1 MTALIAAEWGLPD
14 RAALGW
20 FLLAWLGY
28 GPLIQHLRSPG
39 SITARLRGIR
49 RAWMRAMLDR
59 DNRITDASLIGH
71 PMHSATFFASTTMIA
86 LVALLGMLGMLGM
99 LGTMDRTH
107 GAVEALAFTAKTSR
121 PIVEAKVLLLFLV
134 FAHAFLKLTWAIRQ
148 LNYGVA
154 LIGAA
159 PSKPGPALRDAA
171 ADRTAA
177 VLSLALGSFNAGV
190 RGYYFALAALA
201 WLLGPGAFALATTGM
216 VAMLLWRQFGSDTA
230 AAIRL
235 SHTLL
240 TDEAPGMAERD
251 DAVGRGLVARGSA

>member
-1 MTALIAAEWGLPD
+1 MTALVAAEWGLPD

-39 SITARLRGIR
+39 SITARLRGMR
-49 RAWMRAMLDR
+49 RAWMRAMLGR

-71 PMHSATFFASTTMIA
+71 PMHSATFFASTTMVA
-86 LVALLGMLGMLGM
+86 LAALLGMLGNL
-99 LGTMDRTH
+99 DRTH
-107 GAVEALAFTAKTSR
+107 AAVEALAFTAKTPR
-121 PIVEAKVLLLFLV
+121 PIVEGKVLLLLLV
-134 FAHAFLKLTWAIRQ
+134 FAHTFLKLTWAIRQ

-201 WLLGPGAFALATTGM
+201 WLVGPGAFALATTGM
-216 VAMLLWRQFGSDTA
+216 VAMLLWRQFGSATA
-230 AAIRL
+230 EAIRL
-235 SHTLL
+235 SHAVLAN
-240 TDEAPGMAERD
+240 EAPDTADREE
-251 DAVGRGLVARGSA
+251 AIGRGAVLQAAA

>member
-1 MTALIAAEWGLPD
+1 MPPDLGVWD

-28 GPLIQHLRSPG
+28 GAFIQHLRSPR
-39 SITARLRGIR
+39 SITERLRGVR
-49 RAWMRAMLDR
+49 RAWMHAMLGR

-71 PMHSATFFASTTMIA
+71 AMHSATFFASTTMVA
-86 LVALLGMLGMLGM
+86 LAALLGMLGNL
-99 LGTMDRTH
+99 DRTH
-107 GAVEALAFTAKTSR
+107 AAVEALAFTAKTPR
-121 PIVEAKVLLLFLV
+121 PIVEGKVLLLLLV
-134 FAHAFLKLTWAIRQ
+134 FAHTFLKLTWAIRQ

-159 PSKPGPALRDAA
+159 PSKPGPALRDAV

-177 VLSLALGSFNAGV
+177 VLSLAVSSFNAGV

-201 WLLGPGAFALATTGM
+201 WVFGPGAFALATTGM

-235 SHTLL
+235 SHRVLAV
-240 TDEAPGMAERD
+240 EASQTSDGGGAI
-251 DAVGRGLVARGSA
+251 GRGLVARGAA

>member
-28 GPLIQHLRSPG
+28 GPLIQHLRSPA

-86 LVALLGMLGMLGM
+86 LVALLGMLGN
-99 LGTMDRTH
+99 MDRTH
-107 GAVEALAFTAKTSR
+107 GAVEALAFTAKASR
-121 PIVEAKVLLLFLV
+121 PMAEAKVLLLFLV

-148 LNYGVA
+148 LNYAVA

-159 PSKPGPALRDAA
+159 PSKPGPARRHAA

-201 WLLGPGAFALATTGM
+201 WLIGPGAFALATAGM

-230 AAIRL
+230 EAIRL
-235 SHTLL
+235 SHRVLAV
-240 TDEAPGMAERD
+240 EAPHTSDGGGAI
-251 DAVGRGLVARGSA
+251 GRGLVARGAA

>member
-1 MTALIAAEWGLPD
+1 MPPDLGVWD

-28 GPLIQHLRSPG
+28 GPFIQHLRSPR
-39 SITARLRGIR
+39 SITERLRGVR
-49 RAWMRAMLDR
+49 RAWMHAMLGR

-71 PMHSATFFASTTMIA
+71 AMHSATFFASTTMVA
-86 LVALLGMLGMLGM
+86 LAALLGMLGNL
-99 LGTMDRTH
+99 DRTH
-107 GAVEALAFTAKTSR
+107 AAVEALAFTAKTSR
-121 PIVEAKVLLLFLV
+121 PVVEAKVLLLFLV

-201 WLLGPGAFALATTGM
+201 WLVGPGAFALATTGM

-230 AAIRL
+230 EAIRL
-235 SHTLL
+235 SHAVLVN
-240 TDEAPGMAERD
+240 EAPDTAEGD
-251 DAVGRGLVARGSA
+251 EAVGRGAVAPGVA

>member
-1 MTALIAAEWGLPD
+1 MAALIAAEWGLPD

-39 SITARLRGIR
+39 CITARLRGIR

-86 LVALLGMLGMLGM
+86 LVALLGMLGN
-99 LGTMDRTH
+99 MDRTH
-107 GAVEALAFTAKTSR
+107 GAVEALAFTAKTPR
-121 PIVEAKVLLLFLV
+121 PVVEGKVLLLLLV
-134 FAHAFLKLTWAIRQ
+134 FAHTFLKLTWAIRQ
-148 LNYGVA
+148 LNYAVA

-171 ADRTAA
+171 AAYRTAA
-177 VLSLALGSFNAGV
+177 VLSLAIGSFNAGV
-190 RGYYFALAALA
+190 RGYYFALAAAA
-201 WLLGPGAFALATTGM
+201 WLFGPFAFVIASVGAFTLLGWRQSKSRAAAGLRRIRAEIESHPALAGVAVQQKGKDGTG
-216 VAMLLWRQFGSDTA
+216 VISG
-230 AAIRL
+230 
-235 SHTLL
+235 
-240 TDEAPGMAERD
+240 
-251 DAVGRGLVARGSA
+251 

>member
-71 PMHSATFFASTTMIA
+71 PMHSATFFASTTMVA
-86 LVALLGMLGMLGM
+86 LVALLGMLGMLGN
-99 LGTMDRTH
+99 MDRTH

-121 PIVEAKVLLLFLV
+121 PMVEAKVLLLFLV

-201 WLLGPGAFALATTGM
+201 WLIGPGAFALATTGM

-230 AAIRL
+230 EAIRL
-235 SHTLL
+235 SHAVLAG
-240 TDEAPGMAERD
+240 EAPATD
-251 DAVGRGLVARGSA
+251 DGGGAIARVAVARGAS

>member
-86 LVALLGMLGMLGM
+86 LVALLGMLGELCV
-99 LGTMDRTH
+99 RTYYESQKKH
-107 GAVEALAFTAKTSR
+107 PYS
-121 PIVEAKVLLLFLV
+121 
-134 FAHAFLKLTWAIRQ
+134 IR
-148 LNYGVA
+148 
-154 LIGAA
+154 
-159 PSKPGPALRDAA
+159 
-171 ADRTAA
+171 
-177 VLSLALGSFNAGV
+177 
-190 RGYYFALAALA
+190 
-201 WLLGPGAFALATTGM
+201 
-216 VAMLLWRQFGSDTA
+216 
-230 AAIRL
+230 
-235 SHTLL
+235 TLL
-240 TDEAPGMAERD
+240 NFDARQNAPAPTQEVEPQHESADEQKRAA
-251 DAVGRGLVARGSA
+251 

>member
-1 MTALIAAEWGLPD
+1 MTALIAAEWSPFD

-28 GPLIQHLRSPG
+28 GPLIQHLRSPS

-49 RAWMRAMLDR
+49 RAWMHAMLGR

-71 PMHSATFFASTTMIA
+71 AMHSATFFASTTMIA
-86 LVALLGMLGMLGM
+86 LAALLGMLGN
-99 LGTMDRTH
+99 MDRTH
-107 GAVEALAFTAKTSR
+107 AALEALAFTAKTPRS
-121 PIVEAKVLLLFLV
+121 IVEAKVLLLLLV

-177 VLSLALGSFNAGV
+177 VLSLAIGSFNAGV

-201 WLLGPGAFALATTGM
+201 WLLGPGAFALATSGM
-216 VAMLLWRQFGSDTA
+216 VAMLLWRQFGSETA
-230 AAIRL
+230 EAIRL
-235 SHTLL
+235 SHAALVN
-240 TDEAPGMAERD
+240 EAPDTDGNGE
-251 DAVGRGLVARGSA
+251 AVGRGAIARGTA